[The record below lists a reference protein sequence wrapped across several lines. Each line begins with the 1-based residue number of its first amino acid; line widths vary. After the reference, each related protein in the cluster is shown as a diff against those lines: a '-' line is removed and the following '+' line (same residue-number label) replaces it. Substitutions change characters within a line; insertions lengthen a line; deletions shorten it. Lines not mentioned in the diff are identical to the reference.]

1 MAQVDHVIQ
10 MLWGIRTQDADCT
23 MKWEVCD
30 IYLFFFFFNGS
41 ETKGFSSHRL
51 TAASAELKHKPTKDE
66 KMRGS
71 RCEWCPRHKMTAC
84 AWGSWAKKC
93 LVEVLESERAV
104 ESYRSFTWL

>member
-1 MAQVDHVIQ
+1 MDQKRRA
-10 MLWGIRTQDADCT
+10 
-23 MKWEVCD
+23 
-30 IYLFFFFFNGS
+30 Y
-41 ETKGFSSHRL
+41 SSHRL

-71 RCEWCPRHKMTAC
+71 RCEWCPRHRMTAC